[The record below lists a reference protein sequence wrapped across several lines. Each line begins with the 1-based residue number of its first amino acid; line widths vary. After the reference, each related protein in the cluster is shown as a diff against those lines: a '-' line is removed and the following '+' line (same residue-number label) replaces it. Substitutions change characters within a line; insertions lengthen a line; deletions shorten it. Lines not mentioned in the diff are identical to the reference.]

1 MVVVKLRQT
10 WILWFTLL
18 AIPGSGFLRFDG
30 LPFSSKS
37 EFAVIAISCCVLF
50 SNEIR
55 NRFRI
60 ALSSNHGQTKRWIN
74 TILIAVIILKFFT
87 FVLMPL
93 GDGFE
98 SCYRSIYAPPKQEV
112 RCEKS
117 FEAPFLESDRIQ
129 QMDQLTRMEPVINF
143 GSSRIAGNLGASET
157 TWRLPFVNEFPRF
170 DPQWL
175 DRLPFTAKFGSWIEA
190 KRDGYI
196 PVQFVGE
203 VSVSINES
211 IVSAS
216 SYSQPAIILVP
227 VSKGIS
233 KFILDFKFAD
243 LDVAE
248 IPDQQPPIRG
258 PWAQLFV
265 GKPISMKSAMS
276 GLTLNLRGWSVVQ
289 SKALAPNNF
298 EVRNE
303 RGEVLGNAKPSKR
316 EDVAL
321 TFKNKIFE
329 NSGFNFSVLRSNSKN
344 FNAKVELVAIYPD
357 GSEVSLGKFG
367 HVKDDPLD
375 LSTVEISQQAK
386 SAITAIDAVW
396 FSNDAQK
403 KSPLKPAAMRFS
415 KKVSLLLAMVDA
427 LVMLGTFLI
436 LAISIIALK
445 QKLITVIRLSILV
458 LLGKWILDFLPFDW
472 WGFRSAVI
480 PVLVALLIGHSLRRN
495 NPPPLIGVVLGA
507 LVVIFGPTLYLA
519 RRFMGLGNA
528 PWWGFQFFRGRDSD
542 WFVTQ
547 GYARRIFVDTSLNG
561 GENIFYFQPATRYLV
576 FIQHLLFGENDFLLA
591 ILMAVSLLT
600 AAVFAARESLKYLLT
615 KREQFLTTIFIVACF
630 VIFTEQL
637 FLSFALAPSS
647 EYTTWILIFV
657 SFGLIIRG
665 NISQQIAIGATILA
679 GLTSQFRPN
688 QAFGAL
694 FLFLLIQSGL
704 ELSGNSRR
712 VLDRIQLLIVFAVT
726 ASLSLIHNIYYGE
739 QFLMFSTTGPVNSN
753 FSYSSLLHIFDD
765 EEARAIFL
773 SWLGM
778 NFNYGLHQTPLSISF
793 WIFDILWLLAVAQI
807 IRLKNIEVRTW
818 LVLIFP
824 LAYLVPQIPY
834 DIASYYPR
842 HIVATHLAF
851 GLSGLYVL
859 SRQSQKY
866 YDLSRCDHSESEVGH
881 VGANAV
887 DLPVN

>member
-1 MVVVKLRQT
+1 VVKLRQT

-18 AIPGSGFLRFDG
+18 AVPGSGFLRFDG

-37 EFAVIAISCCVLF
+37 EFAVIAISSCVLF
-50 SNEIR
+50 SSEIR
-55 NRFRI
+55 NRFRV

-74 TILIAVIILKFFT
+74 TILIAAIILKFFT

-129 QMDQLTRMEPVINF
+129 QMDQLTRMEPILNF
-143 GSSRIAGNLGASET
+143 GPTGDWINGGASHT
-157 TWRLPFVNEFPRF
+157 TWRLPFVNEYPRF

-190 KRDGYI
+190 KRDGYV

-203 VSVSINES
+203 VSVSINNS

-216 SYSQPAIILVP
+216 SYSQPATMLVP
-227 VSKGIS
+227 IPKGVS

-243 LDVAE
+243 LDVPE
-248 IPDQQPPIRG
+248 IPDKQPPIRG

-265 GKPISMKSAMS
+265 GKSISMKSAMS
-276 GLTLNLRGWSVVQ
+276 GLILNLRGWSVDQ
-289 SKALAPNNF
+289 SKTFAPDIF
-298 EVRNE
+298 EVRND
-303 RGEVLGNAKPSKR
+303 RGEVLGNTKPSKR

-321 TFKNKIFE
+321 TFKNKMFE
-329 NSGFNFSVLRSNSKN
+329 NSGFDFSVPGIDLENLN
-344 FNAKVELVAIYPD
+344 TKVELVAIYPD
-357 GSEVSLGKFG
+357 GSEVSIGKFG
-367 HVKDDPLD
+367 HNKENPLII
-375 LSTVEISQQAK
+375 SEVEIFEQSK
-386 SAITAIDAVW
+386 SIDTAFDSVW
-396 FSNDAQK
+396 FSNDAEK

-415 KKVSLLLAMVDA
+415 RKVSLLLAMADF
-427 LVMLGTFLI
+427 LVIFGTLLI
-436 LAISIIALK
+436 LIVSVIVQK
-445 QKLITVIRLSILV
+445 QKLWATARLLIFV
-458 LLGKWILDFLPFDW
+458 LLGKWIISSLPFDW
-472 WGFRSAVI
+472 WGFRSTVF
-480 PVLVALLIGHSLRRN
+480 PMLVALIIGYSLRHN
-495 NPPPLIGVVLGA
+495 KPPNLVGVILGA
-507 LVVIFGPTLYLA
+507 SMVVFGPILYLV
-519 RRFMGLGNA
+519 RTFNGLGNA
-528 PWWGFQFFRGRDSD
+528 SWWGFQLFRGRDSD
-542 WFVTQ
+542 WFVIQ
-547 GYARRIFVDTSLNG
+547 GYARRIFVDASLNG
-561 GENIFYFQPATRYLV
+561 GENIFYFQPATRYFV
-576 FIQHLLFGENDFLLA
+576 FIQHLLLGENDVLLG

-600 AAVFAARESLKYLLT
+600 ASVFAARETLKYFLT
-615 KREQFLTTIFIVACF
+615 NREQFLSTLFIVASF
-630 VIFTEQL
+630 VIFTQQL

-647 EYTTWILIFV
+647 EYTTWILIFI

-665 NISQQIAIGATILA
+665 EISYPIAIGASILA

-694 FLFLLIQSGL
+694 FLLLLIQSNL
-704 ELSGNSRR
+704 ELRDNGRR
-712 VLDRIQLLIVFAVT
+712 ILDRFQILIVFAVT

-739 QFLMFSTTGPVNSN
+739 QFLMFSSTGSLNSD
-753 FSYSSLLHIFDD
+753 FSYSSLLHIFND

-773 SWLGM
+773 SKLGM
-778 NFNYGLHQTPLSISF
+778 NFNYGLHQTPLTISF
-793 WIFDILWLLAVAQI
+793 WIFDILWLLAVGQI

-818 LVLIFP
+818 LVLLFP

-866 YDLSRCDHSESEVGH
+866 YDLSHFNHSESGVGH
-881 VGANAV
+881 VGADSV
-887 DLPVN
+887 DSPAN